1 MLADTN
7 ARCGSRRAASA
18 SAATESSWWAYVRRD
33 LSMRGGRAAALCGL
47 PRASLRG
54 AAHEPVELVRRPL
67 NQVTHLAGRL
77 LEAAE
82 HVCRDDLGIRR
93 VGPAHSHPDAPEVTA
108 SEPSLERLEAVVAGE
123 AAAQTALDAPERQV
137 DLVMDGDHVI
147 EVDAQRAAS
156 RADRVARLV
165 HVGLREQHGG
175 AAGLA
180 VEAAVL
186 LLQLADSPAVGRE
199 LHHLEADVVPR
210 AGVALARVAE
220 PDDQPV
226 RPPAAAATPAPTPRS
241 RPSRPLGAG
250 HHSEPSASSAP
261 ASPAASASSPV
272 APSAAASA
280 SASSPTSSVS
290 SSISGSSTSVGTTT
304 VAMIVSS
311 RSSRKTTPSGGVTSE
326 RCIVAAISMPDT
338 STVTFSGIAVGSA
351 SMLSWWVTCS
361 STPPSFTP
369 GASSPPS
376 RCTLTCVWI
385 FSSSRT
391 SSRSMW
397 ISSSRTGWR

>member
-175 AAGLA
+175 AADLA

-186 LLQLADSPAVGRE
+186 LLQLADSPALGRE

-220 PDDQPV
+220 ADDQPV
-226 RPPAAAATPAPTPRS
+226 RPPAAATPEPTPR
-241 RPSRPLGAG
+241 SRPLGAG
-250 HHSEPSASSAP
+250 HHSEPSASSAA

-290 SSISGSSTSVGTTT
+290 SSISG
-304 VAMIVSS
+304 
-311 RSSRKTTPSGGVTSE
+311 
-326 RCIVAAISMPDT
+326 
-338 STVTFSGIAVGSA
+338 
-351 SMLSWWVTCS
+351 
-361 STPPSFTP
+361 
-369 GASSPPS
+369 
-376 RCTLTCVWI
+376 
-385 FSSSRT
+385 
-391 SSRSMW
+391 
-397 ISSSRTGWR
+397 

>member
-175 AAGLA
+175 AADLA

-186 LLQLADSPAVGRE
+186 LLQLADSPALGRE

-220 PDDQPV
+220 ADDQPV
-226 RPPAAAATPAPTPRS
+226 RPPAAATPEPTPRS

-250 HHSEPSASSAP
+250 HHSEPSASSAA
-261 ASPAASASSPV
+261 ASPA
-272 APSAAASA
+272 A